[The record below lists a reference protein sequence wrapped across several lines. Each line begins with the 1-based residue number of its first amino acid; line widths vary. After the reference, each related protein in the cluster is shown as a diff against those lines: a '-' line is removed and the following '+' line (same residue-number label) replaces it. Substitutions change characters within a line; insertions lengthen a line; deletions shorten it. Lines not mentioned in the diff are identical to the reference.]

1 MISSGGHL
9 LVDNGVDV
17 GDIDG
22 VGVEVTLSKLEGIVG
37 WKSLLQ
43 RSLLSQHLYTIA
55 LWLPVLWTIPLHTP
69 LELLLASPS
78 LISDSVKHPK
88 SKSCLF
94 VSI

>member
-1 MISSGGHL
+1 MISNGHL

-22 VGVEVTLSKLEGIVG
+22 VGVEVTYSKFEGIVG

-55 LWLPVLWTIPLHTP
+55 VSSPVLWTLPLHTP
-69 LELLLASPS
+69 LELLLPSPS
-78 LISDSVKHPK
+78 LISNSVKHPK

-94 VSI
+94 VLI